1 MWVKKIFVFIVVF
14 SFCNVHAQIKMPNIE
29 EVATKFY
36 NTYNIQ
42 ELGYPVV
49 DFEKRKLGWTVT
61 TKRVEHGE
69 LVNDK
74 SYLMYDA
81 AIAVYYQI
89 PISKKIDDHFV
100 DYKDYVD
107 AYKINMYQLHPFYG
121 YAGWYKD
128 VINEYSNEA
137 NLTDSAL
144 YSLAR
149 AYSMYASSLINNQAG
164 EAVKAEIFQ
173 LPLNNNCLNKQQLD
187 LYNAIAQKSIQT
199 FKKLQEQNSLFET
212 PVGKIAIKY
221 ANEVM
226 VQFHTYLTYA
236 NQLANN
242 FELPNHLYSDSIV
255 NQIKLQLAACP
266 QNAVLLSFG
275 DNDFYPVLYVQHKL
289 GVRKDVYV
297 INESLLG
304 LDRYIF
310 SATQPQLNSTGIQI
324 SLDTNFYKGVKNDYF
339 SLEMNDS
346 TMRFKD
352 VIQLIKTKSLA
363 KQDALKLPANY
374 FTFKKETATI
384 ELQFNV
390 PFLVKSNWVL
400 IDILYNLKGR
410 KFCVANK
417 FYRPLDGL
425 NKYFIEVD
433 DTGVW
438 IL

>member
-1 MWVKKIFVFIVVF
+1 MWVKKIFVFVAVF
-14 SFCNVHAQIKMPNIE
+14 IFCKLGAQTKIPTIE
-29 EVATKFY
+29 EVADKFY
-36 NTYNIQ
+36 NTYDIRV
-42 ELGYPVV
+42 LDYPAVG
-49 DFEKRKLGWTVT
+49 FEKRKNGWTVT
-61 TKRVEHGE
+61 TKIVEHGE
-69 LVNDK
+69 LVNEK

-81 AIAVYYQI
+81 SIAVYYQL
-89 PISKKIDDHFV
+89 PITKRADDYKV
-100 DYKDYVD
+100 DYRNYVD
-107 AYKINMYQLHPFYG
+107 DYQIRNYHLHLFYG

-137 NLTDSAL
+137 TLTDSAL

-149 AYSMYASSLINNQAG
+149 AYSMYASSLLNNQGG

-199 FKKLQEQNSLFET
+199 FKKLQEQNSLFES

-226 VQFHTYLTYA
+226 VQFHTYLTYS
-236 NQLANN
+236 NQQANN
-242 FELPNHLYSDSIV
+242 FELPNHLYGDSIV

-339 SLEMNDS
+339 FLELNDS

-352 VIQLIKTKSLA
+352 IIQLIKTKSLV

-390 PFLVKSNWVL
+390 PFLAKSNW
-400 IDILYNLKGR
+400 IIMDILYNLKGR
-410 KFCVANK
+410 KFCITNK

-433 DTGVW
+433 DIGVRV
-438 IL
+438 L